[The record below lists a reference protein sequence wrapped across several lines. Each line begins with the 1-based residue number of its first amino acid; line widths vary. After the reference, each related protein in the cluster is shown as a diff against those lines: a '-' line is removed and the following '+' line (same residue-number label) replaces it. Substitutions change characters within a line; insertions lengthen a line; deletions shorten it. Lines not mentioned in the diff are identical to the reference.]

1 MQTRRAFLATFA
13 LIGGLYG
20 ICGCLHEGDHPSPAP
35 VASASTAPA
44 SSVPADPFAADEDRA
59 RAPVEVVAQVTPHPV
74 LIQHATV
81 LTATGHRYA
90 PGYVLME
97 EGLVTA
103 VGDGDGPTP
112 KDGTAVVDARGKF
125 VTPGIIDPHSHMGVY
140 PEPGTTGHDD
150 GNELTDP
157 ITAGLRAEHS
167 FWPQDPGARA
177 GGRGRRDDHRRA
189 AGQRQSHRRSRRRAA
204 PDAAAGRARHALP
217 RRAGDPQ
224 DGVRREPQARLPR
237 R

>member
-1 MQTRRAFLATFA
+1 VSKRHRAVLPAFA
-13 LIGGLYG
+13 LIGGLS
-20 ICGCLHEGDHPSPAP
+20 GCLHQGDQAAPTPA
-35 VASASTAPA
+35 ASSSGAAPA
-44 SSVPADPFAADEDRA
+44 SSVPADPFAADEERA
-59 RAPVEVVAQVTPHPV
+59 RAPVETVAQVTPHPV

-112 KDGTAVVDARGKF
+112 VKDGTTVVDARGKF
-125 VTPGIIDPHSHMGVY
+125 VTPGIVDPHSHMGVY

-150 GNELTDP
+150 GNEMTDP

-167 FWPQDPGARA
+167 FWPQDPASSA
-177 GGRGRRDDHRRA
+177 PSRA
-189 AGQRQSHRRSRRRAA
+189 A
-204 PDAAAGRARHALP
+204 
-217 RRAGDPQ
+217 
-224 DGVRREPQARLPR
+224 
-237 R
+237 